1 FTVQAEDSAG
11 NVSEK
16 VEVTLNILDIDDTSP
31 VIAANQTFQIEENAE
46 MDTEIGTLEFS
57 DNTAVTKLT
66 VEGTELVKINEQGKL
81 MVAGELDYE

>member
-1 FTVQAEDSAG
+1 
-11 NVSEK
+11 
-16 VEVTLNILDIDDTSP
+16 
-31 VIAANQTFQIEENAE
+31 QTFQIEENAE

-81 MVAGELDYE
+81 MVAGELDYEMNSVITFTVQAEDA